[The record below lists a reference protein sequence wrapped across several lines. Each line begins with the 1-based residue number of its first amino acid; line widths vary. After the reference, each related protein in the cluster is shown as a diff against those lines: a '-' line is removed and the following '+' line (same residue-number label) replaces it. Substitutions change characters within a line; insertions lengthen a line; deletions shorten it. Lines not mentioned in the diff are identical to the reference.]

1 MSRQTRAL
9 VLGIGNLLWADEG
22 FGVRAVEE
30 LHRLY
35 EFPENVLVLDG
46 GTQGIYLVQHVRDAD
61 ILIVF
66 DAVDYRLPPGTMKL
80 VEGDEVP
87 KFLGVKKISLHQTGF
102 QEVLMMAEMMGDGPS
117 ELLLIGVQ
125 PVELDDFGG
134 GLRPQVKAQ
143 IDPAI
148 KVALKYMAER
158 GIKPTKRADPLPV
171 EETVACAVM
180 HTARYEEGRPG
191 EKEACRYGDPRLLGD
206 ENWRAPEDYEKEFEE
221 MLEQIPP
228 ELK

>member
-1 MSRQTRAL
+1 MSRQPRVL
-9 VLGIGNLLWADEG
+9 MLGIGNLLWADEG

-30 LHRLY
+30 LNRLY
-35 EFPENVLVLDG
+35 EFSENVQVMDG

-66 DAVDYRLPPGTMKL
+66 DAVDYQLAPGTMKL
-80 VEGDEVP
+80 VEGEEVP

-102 QEVLMMAEMMGDGPS
+102 QEVLMMAEMMGDAPS

-134 GLRPQVKAQ
+134 SLRPQVKAQ
-143 IDPAI
+143 IEPAI
-148 KVALKYMAER
+148 AVALDYMAER
-158 GIKPTKRADPLPV
+158 GISPTRRKTPLSV
-171 EETVACAVM
+171 EETIACAVM
-180 HTARYEEGRPG
+180 HTARYEEGRPS
-191 EKEACRYGDPRLLGD
+191 EEEACRFGDERLLAD
-206 ENWRAPEDYEKEFEE
+206 KHWKAPNDYEREFEE
-221 MLEQIPP
+221 LLEKTHV